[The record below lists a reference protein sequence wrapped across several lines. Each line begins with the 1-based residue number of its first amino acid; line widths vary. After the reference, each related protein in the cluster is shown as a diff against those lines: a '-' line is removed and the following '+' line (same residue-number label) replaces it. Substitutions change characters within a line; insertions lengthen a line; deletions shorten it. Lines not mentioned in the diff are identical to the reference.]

1 MLKFM
6 TAASAAALAL
16 AIAAGPASAQDATV
30 TGAAGG
36 AIAGAVIG
44 GPPGAVIGAIAG
56 GTIGA
61 SADTVE
67 QNSKAAAAPAQQTYV
82 VKEVPREVGMYAVEN
97 PAPPVTVQQ
106 PVVIGQ
112 PIPGSVQVVRVPEYP
127 TYAYTNIN
135 GQTVVVDSQTGNVIG
150 VVQ

>member
-1 MLKFM
+1 MIKFV

-67 QNSKAAAAPAQQTYV
+67 QNSKAAAAPAQTYV

-97 PAPPVTVQQ
+97 PAPPVTVKQ

-112 PIPGSVQVVRVPEYP
+112 PIPGTVKVVSVPQYP

-150 VVQ
+150 VVRN